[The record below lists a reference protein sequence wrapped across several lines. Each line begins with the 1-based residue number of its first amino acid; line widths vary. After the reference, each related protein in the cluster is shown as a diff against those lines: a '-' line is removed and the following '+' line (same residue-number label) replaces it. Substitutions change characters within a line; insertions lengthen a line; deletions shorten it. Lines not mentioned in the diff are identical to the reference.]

1 VVSRILNIQ
10 HRINPLHIYCRL
22 VDGGLDR
29 RVSLVFCR
37 FYEHL
42 VFFWL
47 RRVLK
52 TLMYLQFLFDREF
65 SLYRVIRRK

>member
-1 VVSRILNIQ
+1 VITRILNIQ

-29 RVSLVFCR
+29 RVSQAFCR
-37 FYEHL
+37 YYEHL

-47 RRVLK
+47 KRVLK
-52 TLMYLQFLFDREF
+52 TLIYLHFLCDREF
-65 SLYRVIRRK
+65 TLHRVIRRK